1 MGVVCN
7 TNIEEIFDNECLSD
21 SLLKINNNFLNLES
35 SVCELRQRVD
45 SQVEV
50 RTFFYYGPNATSNPA
65 SGMNDGGIS
74 RPSDMTIQAFVN
86 SPTELNLPTISKPRD
101 VVYITYQK
109 TGFLTTNSLNAPAGS
124 TVSTRGIISRGD
136 PVNLKYGI
144 WHDVEDYFSAVA
156 SCDGAAGRLG
166 TITLSFRPFVR
177 APFVGAPTTPFVYRA
192 SGNRGDDTYVEWNQ
206 SNVIFSEG
214 YPIPKTARRTQDRPF
229 KGFETAQFRF
239 DIKGNVFTKSIT
251 AVPKITIP
259 ITGRGNTARITNNID
274 VNNQFSPTFIVWRL
288 TCQDSMFYTV
298 DTGFPKFSRAQQSA
312 SGNASTWNNPQSWS
326 QY

>member
-7 TNIEEIFDNECLSD
+7 TNIEEIFENECLSD

-50 RTFFYYGPNATSNPA
+50 RTFFYYGPNATSNPT
-65 SGMNDGGIS
+65 SGMDEGGIS

-86 SPTELNLPTISKPRD
+86 SPTELNLPAISKPRD
-101 VVYITYQK
+101 VAYITYQK
-109 TGFLTTNSLNAPAGS
+109 TGFLTSNNLNAPAGS
-124 TVSTRGIISRGD
+124 IVSTRGIISRGAR
-136 PVNLKYGI
+136 VSLKYGI
-144 WHDVEDYFSAVA
+144 WYDVEDYFSAVA
-156 SCDGAAGRLG
+156 SCDGAPGRLG
-166 TITLSFRPFVR
+166 TITLSFRPS
-177 APFVGAPTTPFVYRA
+177 VGASTTPFVYRA
-192 SGNRGDDTYVEWNQ
+192 SGNRADDTYVEWNEN
-206 SNVIFSEG
+206 SVIFSEG
-214 YPIPKTARRTQDRPF
+214 YPIPKTVRRTQARPF
-229 KGFETAQFRF
+229 RSRETAQFRF
-239 DIKGNVFTKSIT
+239 DIQGNVISKSIT
-251 AVPKITIP
+251 AIPKIVTP
-259 ITGRGNTARITNNID
+259 ITGRGNTARITNNVD
-274 VNNQFSPTFIVWRL
+274 VNNQFSPTFIIWRL